1 MYKLKGPDALSR
13 KGCNEDDVGN
23 MEIPT
28 PKREPI
34 WFSEFDSEIARKS
47 LDDNFWLSLV
57 IKKFNENDRLSTAQ
71 VLEVTRSKR
80 KID

>member
-1 MYKLKGPDALSR
+1 MKRTHGIN
-13 KGCNEDDVGN
+13 GINERTCITRIN
-23 MEIPT
+23 EI
-28 PKREPI
+28 
-34 WFSEFDSEIARKS
+34 
-47 LDDNFWLSLV
+47 LV